1 MLQMASL
8 HPCLVL
14 SVVQSISSNHSSA
27 WAAGPNSNS
36 DASTNNSSSSSSS
49 SLYWANVDGML
60 SMWQQSFGCHVTL
73 ASTDTLLPSKL
84 VQLASGRAAAVG
96 AEGKD
101 GEGGEQQQPTRL
113 GQHSHSVASQQQ
125 QQVGAGQPPAAVFV
139 NPLSSTADAAAAS
152 TTSAAANQQAR
163 AGAHQLVHL
172 LQQQWQQQLQVMG
185 CGAAASSRSWRL
197 PPAFTCKAP
206 QHHTA
211 LHLSGSADYLL
222 DLAQQ
227 IYSYNADVSHAEFE
241 QHARYSGAVHITS
254 PDVAA
259 AESSNSSSSS
269 GSSSDSGVAGAQS
282 VVQILGSIDLL
293 LVDVERPSGTA
304 AHRQGWSTLYNLLY
318 QLHGFVGFAREPLP
332 DGRTRLGWI
341 RRPDKL
347 ARSACHTEQR

>member
-1 MLQMASL
+1 
-8 HPCLVL
+8 
-14 SVVQSISSNHSSA
+14 
-27 WAAGPNSNS
+27 
-36 DASTNNSSSSSSS
+36 
-49 SLYWANVDGML
+49 
-60 SMWQQSFGCHVTL
+60 MWQQSFGCHVTL

-84 VQLASGRAAAVG
+84 VQLASGRAAAPG

-113 GQHSHSVASQQQ
+113 GQHSHSAASQQQ
-125 QQVGAGQPPAAVFV
+125 QQQQVRAGQPPAAVFV
-139 NPLSSTADAAAAS
+139 NPLSSTADDAAAAS
-152 TTSAAANQQAR
+152 TTNAAANQEAR
-163 AGAHQLVHL
+163 AGAQQLVHL

-206 QHHTA
+206 QRHTA

-227 IYSYNADVSHAEFE
+227 IYSYNGNVSHAEFE

-254 PDVAA
+254 PDLAA
-259 AESSNSSSSS
+259 AVSSTSSSSS
-269 GSSSDSGVAGAQS
+269 GSSSESGVAGAQS
-282 VVQILGSIDLL
+282 VVQILNSIDML

-304 AHRQGWSTLYNLLY
+304 AHRQEWSTLYNVLY

-332 DGRTRLGWI
+332 DGKTRLGWI
-341 RRPDKL
+341 RMPDRL
-347 ARSACHTEQR
+347 ARSACHTEQS